1 MKMVILTDLTFSCFA
16 VVHWGWGPVLNPAEG
31 VLLKSMKKEEYIV
44 AAEEN
49 LVVGKSDNI
58 FAFEEMKRTTP
69 RNGKF
74 STNKIKQEI
83 ELENLKIGKE
93 EPMLEQG
100 ELLKEGLH
108 QTKLVKEGLQEIKM
122 ERVEDSKMLK
132 DSLEEKKILKEGL
145 EVTNC
150 EAEVDHHQTIQRS
163 LEAVMEEKSE
173 IARELENLKS
183 MNLRREELK
192 VEKDGLEGLRS
203 EVMKAKRGEVSKK
216 VKLGA
221 VVIDALI
228 DSKGKL
234 RKYKLDAE
242 VEQMK
247 PDLKGD
253 AIEVVLRGTEQQVE
267 KTDQLLRELTSTY
280 LLMPLKDSERSVLNA
295 GEGFAIVSLVVFTIH
310 NIAKLD
316 KDNCR

>member
-1 MKMVILTDLTFSCFA
+1 
-16 VVHWGWGPVLNPAEG
+16 
-31 VLLKSMKKEEYIV
+31 MKKEEFIV
-44 AAEEN
+44 GAEEN
-49 LVVGKSDNI
+49 LVVGRSDNI

-100 ELLKEGLH
+100 EVLKERLH
-108 QTKLVKEGLQEIKM
+108 QTKLVKEGLQENKM
-122 ERVEDSKMLK
+122 ERVENIKMLK
-132 DSLEEKKILKEGL
+132 DSREEKKILKEEL

-150 EAEVDHHQTIQRS
+150 EAKVDYHQAIQSS

-173 IARELENLKS
+173 IKRELENLKII
-183 MNLRREELK
+183 NLRREELK
-192 VEKDGLEGLRS
+192 AEKNGLEGLRS

-295 GEGFAIVSLVVFTIH
+295 GEGFTLVSLVILTIH
-310 NIAKLD
+310 NIEKLD